1 MYMIR
6 KVGFFCTIIQT
17 LNERS
22 LNMAGNTEYKNKYAA
37 EKYDRVG
44 LMLPKGRK
52 DEIKAA
58 AEKQGQS
65 LNGYIATAIYQRIER
80 DRKGE

>member
-1 MYMIR
+1 
-6 KVGFFCTIIQT
+6 
-17 LNERS
+17 
-22 LNMAGNTEYKNKYAA
+22 MAGKTEYKNKYAA

-58 AEKQGQS
+58 AEKQGKS
-65 LNGYIATAIYQRIER
+65 LNGYIVTAIDEKIER
-80 DRKGE
+80 DNKGE